1 MDDMEII
8 ALFEQRKEE
17 AVAAASRKYGGYCQT
32 IARNLLGFE
41 DAEECVSDTWLAAW
55 NRIPPAKPESLRAF
69 LGKITRT
76 LAISRFR
83 SLHAQKRGAG
93 LTLLL
98 SELEDCLPDP
108 TGVEE
113 AVETRELARLL
124 SDWLRALPR
133 EDRVLFLRRYWYGV
147 TVKQLAGEAGRTE
160 NQMAQ
165 RLRKLR
171 QALRAKLEQEGIAI

>member
-17 AVAAASRKYGGYCQT
+17 AVAETARKYGGYCQT
-32 IARNLLGFE
+32 IAGNLLGFE

-76 LAISRFR
+76 LAISRWR
-83 SLHAQKRGAG
+83 ALHAQKRGAG
-93 LTLLL
+93 MTLLL

-108 TGVEE
+108 RGLEQTL
-113 AVETRELARLL
+113 ETRALARLL
-124 SDWLRALPR
+124 SEWLRALPR

-147 TVKQLAGEAGRTE
+147 MVKQLAGEAGCTE

-165 RLRKLR
+165 RMRRLR
-171 QALRAKLEQEGIAI
+171 QALRALLEQEGIAI

>member
-17 AVAAASRKYGGYCQT
+17 AVAAAEQKYGTYCQC
-32 IARNLLGFE
+32 IAQNLLGFE
-41 DAEECVSDTWLAAW
+41 DAEECVSDTWLTVW

-76 LAISRFR
+76 LSISRFR

-108 TGVEE
+108 RGVEE

-124 SDWLRALPR
+124 SDWLRTLHR
-133 EDRVLFLRRYWYGV
+133 EDRVWFLRRYWYGV
-147 TVKQLAGEAGRTE
+147 SVKRLAGEAGCTE

-165 RLRKLR
+165 RMRKLR
-171 QALRAKLEQEGIAI
+171 QELRTVLEQEGIAL

>member
-17 AVAAASRKYGGYCQT
+17 AVAAAARKYGGYCQT
-32 IARNLLGFE
+32 IAQNLLGFE

-55 NRIPPAKPESLRAF
+55 NRIPPARPASLRAF
-69 LGKITRT
+69 LGRITRT
-76 LAISRFR
+76 ISISRFR
-83 SLHAQKRGAG
+83 SLHAQKRGVG

-108 TGVEE
+108 KGVEE
-113 AVETRELARLL
+113 ALETRELARLL
-124 SDWLRALPR
+124 SDWLRGLPR
-133 EDRVLFLRRYWYGV
+133 EDRVWFLRRYWYGV
-147 TVKQLAGEAGRTE
+147 TVKQLAGEAGCTE

-165 RLRKLR
+165 GMRKLR

>member
-17 AVAAASRKYGGYCQT
+17 AVAAAEQKYGTYCQC
-32 IARNLLGFE
+32 IAQNLLGFE
-41 DAEECVSDTWLAAW
+41 DAEECVSDAWLTAW
-55 NRIPPAKPESLRAF
+55 NRIPPAKPASLGAF
-69 LGKITRT
+69 LGRITRT
-76 LAISRFR
+76 LSISRFR
-83 SLHAQKRGAG
+83 SLHAQKRDAG

-108 TGVEE
+108 RGVEE

-124 SDWLRALPR
+124 SDWLRALPQT
-133 EDRVLFLRRYWYGV
+133 DRVWFLRRYWYGDA
-147 TVKQLAGEAGRTE
+147 VKELAREAGCTE

-165 RLRKLR
+165 RMRKLR

>member
-1 MDDMEII
+1 MNDSEII

-17 AVAAASRKYGGYCQT
+17 AVAAASQKFGGYCLT

-83 SLHAQKRGAG
+83 GLHAQKRGAG

-113 AVETRELARLL
+113 AVETRALARLL

-147 TVKQLAGEAGRTE
+147 SVKELAVEAGCTE

-165 RLRKLR
+165 RMRKLR
-171 QALRAKLEQEGIAI
+171 QALRAVLEQEGIAI

>member
-1 MDDMEII
+1 MEDLEII
-8 ALFEQRKEE
+8 ALFEQRKEA
-17 AVAAASRKYGGYCQT
+17 AVAAAAGKYGGYCQT

-41 DAEECVSDTWLAAW
+41 DAEECVRDTWLAAW
-55 NRIPPAKPESLRAF
+55 RRIPPERPGSLRAF
-69 LGKITRT
+69 LGRITRT

-83 SLHAQKRGAG
+83 SLHAQKRGGG
-93 LTLLL
+93 LTVLL

-108 TGVEE
+108 RGVEE
-113 AVETRELARLL
+113 TLETRALARLL

-147 TVKQLAGEAGRTE
+147 QVKQLAGEAGCTE

-165 RLRKLR
+165 RMRKLR
-171 QALRAKLEQEGIAI
+171 QGLRTVLEQEGIDL

>member
-17 AVAAASRKYGGYCQT
+17 AVAAASQKYGAYCQT
-32 IARNLLGFE
+32 IARNLLGYE
-41 DAEECVSDTWLAAW
+41 DAEECVSDVWLAAW
-55 NRIPPAKPESLRAF
+55 NRIPPTKPASLRAF

-76 LAISRFR
+76 ISISRFR
-83 SLHAQKRGAG
+83 SLHAQKRGG
-93 LTLLL
+93 EMTLLL
-98 SELEDCLPDP
+98 SELEDCLSAP

-113 AVETRELARLL
+113 AVEARALAGLL

-133 EDRVLFLRRYWYGV
+133 EDRVFFLRRYWYGV
-147 TVKQLAGEAGRTE
+147 SVKQLAGEAGCTE

-165 RLRKLR
+165 RMRKLR
-171 QALRAKLEQEGIAI
+171 QALRKRLEQEGITL

>member
-1 MDDMEII
+1 MDDVEII

-17 AVAAASRKYGGYCQT
+17 AVAAAARKYGGYCQT
-32 IARNLLGFE
+32 IARNLLSFE
-41 DAEECVSDTWLAAW
+41 DAEECVSDAWLAAW

-76 LAISRFR
+76 LAISRWR
-83 SLHAQKRGAG
+83 GLHAQKRGGG

-108 TGVEE
+108 VGVEE

-124 SDWLRALPR
+124 SDWLRALPQ
-133 EDRVLFLRRYWYGV
+133 EDRVWFLRRYWYGAAV
-147 TVKQLAGEAGRTE
+147 RQLAAETGCTE

-165 RLRKLR
+165 RMRKLR

>member
-17 AVAAASRKYGGYCQT
+17 AVAAASQKYGRYCQT

-55 NRIPPAKPESLRAF
+55 NRIPPAKPDSLRAF
-69 LGKITRT
+69 LGRITRT
-76 LAISRFR
+76 LSISRYR
-83 SLHAQKRGAG
+83 SLHAQKRDAG

-108 TGVEE
+108 KGVEE
-113 AVETRELARLL
+113 AAETRELSRLL

-133 EDRVLFLRRYWYGV
+133 EDRVWFLQRYWYGV
-147 TVKQLAGEAGRTE
+147 TVKQLAGEAGCTE

-165 RLRKLR
+165 RMRKLR
-171 QALRAKLEQEGIAI
+171 QALRTVLEQEGITL

>member
-17 AVAAASRKYGGYCQT
+17 AVAAAERKYGAYCRT
-32 IARNLLGFE
+32 IAQNLLGFE

-55 NRIPPAKPESLRAF
+55 KRIPPAKPESLRAF
-69 LGKITRT
+69 LGGITRT
-76 LAISRFR
+76 LSISRFR

-108 TGVEE
+108 KGVEE
-113 AVETRELARLL
+113 ALETRELARLL
-124 SDWLRALPR
+124 SAWLRALPR
-133 EDRVLFLRRYWYGV
+133 KDRVWFLRRYWYGV
-147 TVKQLAGEAGRTE
+147 PVKQLAAEAGCTE

-165 RLRKLR
+165 RMRKLR
-171 QALRAKLEQEGIAI
+171 QALRAKLEQEGISV

>member
-17 AVAAASRKYGGYCQT
+17 AVAAAARKYSGYCQT
-32 IARNLLGFE
+32 IAQNLLGFE

-55 NRIPPAKPESLRAF
+55 NRIPPARPASLRAF
-69 LGKITRT
+69 LGRITRT
-76 LAISRFR
+76 LSISRFR
-83 SLHAQKRGAG
+83 SLHAQKRGVG

-108 TGVEE
+108 KGVEE
-113 AVETRELARLL
+113 ALETRELARLL
-124 SDWLRALPR
+124 SDWLRGLPR
-133 EDRVLFLRRYWYGV
+133 EDRVWFLRRYWYGV
-147 TVKQLAGEAGRTE
+147 SVKQLAEEAGCTE

-165 RLRKLR
+165 RMRKLR
-171 QALRAKLEQEGIAI
+171 QALRTVLEQEGIAI

>member
-8 ALFEQRKEE
+8 ALFEQRKE
-17 AVAAASRKYGGYCQT
+17 AAIAAAARKYGAYCQT
-32 IARNLLGFE
+32 IAQNLLGFE

-76 LAISRFR
+76 LSISRFR

-108 TGVEE
+108 RGVEE
-113 AVETRELARLL
+113 TLETRELARLL
-124 SDWLRALPR
+124 SAWLRALPR
-133 EDRVLFLRRYWYGV
+133 EDRIWFLRRYWYGV
-147 TVKQLAGEAGRTE
+147 TVKQLAVEAGCTE

-165 RLRKLR
+165 RMRKLR
-171 QALRAKLEQEGIAI
+171 QALRTTLEQEGIAL